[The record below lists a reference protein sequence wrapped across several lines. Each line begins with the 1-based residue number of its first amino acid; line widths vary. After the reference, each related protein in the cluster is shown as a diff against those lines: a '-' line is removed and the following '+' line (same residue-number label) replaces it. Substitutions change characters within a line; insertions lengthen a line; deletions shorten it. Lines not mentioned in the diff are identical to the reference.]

1 MRRIRI
7 EAIVVFLVIIG
18 LFAWIHIEI
27 GKARTRQLA
36 VAVRQGNV
44 NHARWLIERGADVN
58 GRDEDGDLILM
69 AAVRF
74 LNTDMVRLLEKHGA
88 KTDDTTRFMIA
99 AFLNR
104 ADVVQTM
111 LQNGTNPNIKDRDGD
126 TALSC
131 AAQQGNV
138 ETVKVLLQHGTN
150 PKIINQNGMTVLDW
164 AMQCQNLQKQ
174 KEVIALLKAKG
185 VKTNGITV
193 PRRPRMRF
201 SAPGYQAQPG
211 YQAK

>member
-1 MRRIRI
+1 MRRFRI
-7 EAIVVFLVIIG
+7 ELILACLIICG
-18 LFAWIHIEI
+18 LFGWLRVEM
-27 GKARTRQLA
+27 GKARTRHLA
-36 VAVRQGNV
+36 VAVRQGDV
-44 NHARWLIERGADVN
+44 QTARWLIQRGADVN

-88 KTDDTTRFMIA
+88 KTDDVTRFMIA

-111 LQNGTNPNIKDRDGD
+111 LQNGLNPNVKDRDGD

-138 ETVKVLLQHGTN
+138 ETVKVLLQYGTN

-164 AMQCQNLQKQ
+164 VMQCQNPLKQ
-174 KEVIALLKAKG
+174 KEIIALLKARG
-185 VKTNGITV
+185 VPINGPII
-193 PRRPRMRF
+193 PRRRGYRF
-201 SAPGYQAQPG
+201 QGGP
-211 YQAK
+211 

>member
-1 MRRIRI
+1 MRRIRLEFI
-7 EAIVVFLVIIG
+7 LACFIIIV
-18 LFAWIHIEI
+18 LFGWLRVEV
-27 GKARTRQLA
+27 GKARTKQLA
-36 VAVRQGNV
+36 VAVRSGDV
-44 NHARWLIERGADVN
+44 ETARWLINRGADVN

-88 KTDDTTRFMIA
+88 QTDNTTRFMIA

-111 LQNGTNPNIKDRDGD
+111 LQNGLNPNVKDRDGD

-138 ETVKVLLQHGTN
+138 ETVKVLLQYGTD
-150 PKIINQNGMTVLDW
+150 PKTINLNGMTVLDW
-164 AMQCQNLQKQ
+164 TMQCQNPQKQ
-174 KEVIALLKAKG
+174 KEIVALLKAKG
-185 VKTNGITV
+185 VQTNGLTV

-201 SAPGYQAQPG
+201 RAPGY
-211 YQAK
+211 

>member
-1 MRRIRI
+1 MRRIRLEFI
-7 EAIVVFLVIIG
+7 LALLFVVG
-18 LFAWIHIEI
+18 LFGWLRVEM
-27 GKARTRQLA
+27 GKARTRELA

-44 NHARWLIERGADVN
+44 ERARWLIKKGADVN

-104 ADVVQTM
+104 TDVVQTM
-111 LQNGTNPNIKDRDGD
+111 LQNGLDPNVKDRDGD

-131 AAQQGNV
+131 AAQ
-138 ETVKVLLQHGTN
+138 
-150 PKIINQNGMTVLDW
+150 
-164 AMQCQNLQKQ
+164 
-174 KEVIALLKAKG
+174 
-185 VKTNGITV
+185 
-193 PRRPRMRF
+193 
-201 SAPGYQAQPG
+201 
-211 YQAK
+211 